1 LHVISSALDIYLTP
15 GILTVTVS
23 TVRRTT
29 IKGQT
34 TTVTTAI
41 QLMTK
46 TGTIKET
53 ITNTDT
59 KATTT
64 TSKTESDFLN
74 LKNSTIILV
83 LVIIFGLVISIV
95 WFARRLN
102 CDSTQ
107 FRDRNH
113 SITHSFNE
121 TPMSSPLEPSSQP
134 FIRNYD
140 ELSETTDF

>member
-83 LVIIFGLVISIV
+83 LVITFGLVISIV

-113 SITHSFNE
+113 SITHSFDE
-121 TPMSSPLEPSSQP
+121 IPMSSPLEPSSQP